1 MKDERDFELE
11 FLEER
16 ARRFSV
22 DCDLLKEEYKTLA
35 SNYGQLVADYE
46 DLLLQ
51 QQDLLAWILRL
62 MGQGEMQEAADEI
75 KYHLAKLGYFA
86 GDIRVQ

>member
-1 MKDERDFELE
+1 MEDERDLELE
-11 FLEER
+11 LLEDQVRQVRVDYAILEE
-16 ARRFSV
+16 
-22 DCDLLKEEYKTLA
+22 EYETLE
-35 SNYGQLVADYE
+35 SSFDQLAADYE

-75 KYHLAKLGYFA
+75 QYHLAKLGYFA
-86 GDIRVQ
+86 GDIRVH

>member
-1 MKDERDFELE
+1 MEEEDLDIIDLRGRLAEAEYEYDILE
-11 FLEER
+11 
-16 ARRFSV
+16 
-22 DCDLLKEEYKTLA
+22 
-35 SNYGQLVADYE
+35 SNYNQLATDYE

-86 GDIRVQ
+86 GDIRVH

>member
-1 MKDERDFELE
+1 METAEDIDEVLAELRE
-11 FLEER
+11 LQAEYETLESN
-16 ARRFSV
+16 F
-22 DCDLLKEEYKTLA
+22 DQLA
-35 SNYGQLVADYE
+35 ADYE

-51 QQDLLAWILRL
+51 QQDLLAWVLRL

-86 GDIRVQ
+86 GDIRVH

>member
-1 MKDERDFELE
+1 MEDERDFELE
-11 FLEER
+11 FLEEQ
-16 ARRFSV
+16 ARRFRV
-22 DCDLLKEEYKTLA
+22 DCDLLEEEYETLE
-35 SNYGQLVADYE
+35 SNYDHLGADYE

-51 QQDLLAWILRL
+51 QQDLLVWILRL